1 MKRNKKLTIL
11 ALSVML
17 VMTLAATVISF
28 SLANLDNKRSN
39 GVDDQGIALAD
50 ASASLTNIDY
60 IIKGT
65 AGDGETYK
73 IVEIGSKATASGD
86 FGSFTTDGRFKDYV
100 INCHKTIAEA
110 MADGKIEY
118 RYYYSGAVTGEN
130 KEALAYIASADFVY
144 VSAAAPYTIAS
155 GNDFGEDL
163 YNLLHVTAIG
173 DYKPFIIDKPES
185 AGTSDE
191 PEETGLTFNDVVK
204 NYYAKMGYQYSTY
217 YWDDAQIAD
226 ANEFYQAAIGSGSN
240 FVGINGSVRQ
250 KYWTTVKT
258 AADAQDTAKMAEILV
273 VTFQP
278 KGSATKTMSGK
289 LLTGATEYGNDLYA
303 LNADDTASAITVDTT
318 TQTIF
323 TIAGTPLQTK
333 GYNPRYGITPDYVR
347 ATYITIDG
355 LKNDADFD
363 FTPYD
368 MVIFEDE
375 CGGTN
380 IDNDLYK
387 RLVGVMYANA
397 KIVYNSSLGSAST
410 GTGSGSGTVDAN
422 SNFVELYEMV
432 AVDGEPR
439 YPNIMVTDAAELGII
454 MSSNSAETC
463 KKIADIINNGS
474 FRGIGGPGSTATTFT
489 VLEIQ
494 PCYPIDE
501 EIAAENGGYYT
512 VPANVLNNK
521 TREQLGITV
530 VQNAEGEWVTDTSVA
545 ENLTTEYYAWELS
558 EAKIAEMFNKD
569 VNQVKVVH
577 MSSEE
582 FAGSK
587 EAVLGNYD
595 LVYIGGNTSAL
606 KDVTERNDFKVLYN
620 GYNYNNAKNIT
631 NIPIYTMYANTGSMV
646 IGTSDVEEG
655 PVQGGTLRNAADG
668 HSSADTFVTLNGNDF
683 SYVAYTEL
691 NKYIDAGMPV
701 VISDDVD
708 NVYHDIMGTLEAN
721 NQSIYLQNSI
731 DPNSYVYKFLEDCEA
746 STKNNILW
754 GFNPN
759 KTEFVDNNGGKLG
772 DTKTGTV
779 EVFARAYQ
787 YDEAQGKYVLD
798 ANDKRISLGFV
809 GKEDVIDLYNKSSKR
824 PKLAVT
830 SMPAV
835 YNVYDP
841 ATKTKVTN
849 GKPVLSFEFDITGV
863 SSDYTVNLYADYDK
877 NSIFAPGSMSTG
889 AGEVI
894 KSQTGGNSISIDLST
909 LTGKYDGNYTG
920 PVYWK
925 LEIVDNTTGAAVST
939 AKLAYI
945 DSTGSDKKEINVLQI
960 LPDEKISG
968 AYGENS
974 WVSLIFCTECQRAY
988 EILRRN
994 PGTVESLYSGDSE
1007 LHKISDDL
1015 LNNGCHNG
1023 IYTGRHE
1030 HRFGVVRYD
1039 SAIGT
1044 DDWYYNYADDISD
1057 MFDVNIDIMTSRE
1070 FEAAAQSVNDALA
1083 VELATG
1089 YNGKALEDLTDTEL
1103 EALKADLDIKLTE
1116 AQSAYKNY
1124 VTLDEVLAEKYDGA
1138 ALETLTAAQHTE
1150 LKASLTGDTKALAL
1164 AEYNLKWFI
1173 YDIKDENPGTTAYT
1187 VLNNIYDT
1195 GMYSD
1200 FIMAIKSGNTYG
1212 AEWHYADYKTYYEA
1226 YAKALDTKLALKD
1239 TYDAANRLANYENWL
1254 LGCYQCVIIGP
1265 AESFCGDDIETEP
1278 ALDVLEGYV
1287 AGGGNTLLFHDTLSK
1302 YSDAGAH
1309 KLTDV
1314 LLDYYGMDKYH
1325 AEVDT
1330 AAISGSKE
1338 VTTQVTDM
1346 RWGQNKGNEIYLTT
1360 SYGNYT
1366 LMNLND
1372 FKNDYDKVTFR
1383 ARANDGNNASVLSH
1397 QDIDGAADPGMV
1409 EFTVQLYTDGNW
1421 NTPYANGDFSIRF
1434 KGDTTVY
1441 SGKTDANG
1449 ECTLQIPNYFVS
1461 EVTATYTANDVLYLP
1476 HKLKTGYSADK
1487 YLLPNLSTQDV
1498 TDDTRYFSWKAQMQT
1513 VWTNPISNRYYSLK
1527 YAYTDSLKLSDKGSS
1542 NDLMT
1547 PYKYATVDWH
1557 RVTSNGYQLV
1567 PAYASLGANKA
1578 SKTNEGLVTMFPFSL
1593 SDELNIAPT
1602 HAQAYALDLNNDKVS
1617 VWYTIG
1623 GGDNN
1628 KVGSEIQAATPH
1640 DATDNYFI
1648 YSVGNL
1654 NYCGAGH
1661 CKVTGPQKDNNDERM
1676 LYINIIC
1683 NSVTNTPTV
1692 DIKAYDYTST
1702 DEAKTNNVVKKQG
1715 SEYIYKIDEEVTR
1728 PSFSFEY
1735 TLPTGVTA
1743 KNIKVYYDVDGL
1755 TGYDPNA
1762 KDVLIKE
1769 YTSKDAPQ
1777 GKLIF
1782 VPKSST
1788 DTTADDYI
1796 NLELKPEYLT
1806 NGKYVY
1812 IVIQITD
1819 SKGKTTYQKIKVE
1832 YKDKLYNL
1840 T

>member
-28 SLANLDNKRSN
+28 SLANLNNKRSN
-39 GVDDQGIALAD
+39 GVDNQGIAVAAMD
-50 ASASLTNIDY
+50 DSLTNIDY
-60 IIKGT
+60 IVKAT
-65 AGDGETYK
+65 QDEGETYK
-73 IVEIGSKATASGD
+73 IVEIGATPTSSGD
-86 FGSFTTDGRFKDYV
+86 FGSFATDGRFKDYV
-100 INCHKTIAEA
+100 INGHKTLEN
-110 MADGKIEY
+110 MEMLDDRIEY
-118 RYYYSGAVTGEN
+118 RYYYSGAVTGDN
-130 KEALAYIASADFVY
+130 TEALAYIASADFVY
-144 VSAAAPYTIAS
+144 VSAAKPYTIAN

-185 AGTSDE
+185 AGTGGNVV
-191 PEETGLTFNDVVK
+191 ETTNVFNEVVED
-204 NYYAKMGYQYSTY
+204 YYSKMGYQYGS
-217 YWDDAQIAD
+217 YWWDEAYFGAGVDVDKTAA
-226 ANEFYQAAIGSGSN
+226 FYAAGVGSGSN
-240 FVGINGSVRQ
+240 FVAINGKVRSY
-250 KYWTTVKT
+250 YWTNVKT
-258 AADAQDTAKMAEILV
+258 SNAADAEKYTMADVLVISSAGGDSMYNKLMAGTSPVDLSTTTFYELKSDTESVPMSFDGQEVIKVDDTSPLATTGYNKRYKMAPDYIRTTF
-273 VTFQP
+273 VTLNDLESDADVDYS
-278 KGSATKTMSGK
+278 KYDMIIIEDDCN
-289 LLTGATEYGNDLYA
+289 GATISRD
-303 LNADDTASAITVDTT
+303 V
-318 TQTIF
+318 
-323 TIAGTPLQTK
+323 
-333 GYNPRYGITPDYVR
+333 YN
-347 ATYITIDG
+347 
-355 LKNDADFD
+355 K
-363 FTPYD
+363 
-368 MVIFEDE
+368 
-375 CGGTN
+375 
-380 IDNDLYK
+380 
-387 RLVGVMYANA
+387 LVGFMYA
-397 KIVYNSSLGSAST
+397 KYPMIYNYKLGSAST
-410 GTGSGSGTVDAN
+410 TTPGTGGTVDSS

-454 MSSNSAETC
+454 MSSNSADTC

-501 EIAAENGGYYT
+501 EIAAKNGGYYT

-530 VQNAEGEWVTDTSVA
+530 VWDNTKKEWVTDTSVA

-606 KDVTERNDFKVLYN
+606 KDVTEREDFKVLYN
-620 GYNYNNAKNIT
+620 GYSYNSANKNNIT
-631 NIPIYTMYANTGSMV
+631 KIPIYTMYANTGSMV

-691 NKYIDAGMPV
+691 NKYIAAGMPV

-708 NVYHDIMGTLEAN
+708 NVYHNIMGTLEAN

-754 GFNPN
+754 GFNPD
-759 KTEFVDNNGGKLG
+759 KTEYVDNNGGKLG

-779 EVFARAYQ
+779 EIFQNA
-787 YDEAQGKYVLD
+787 YDE
-798 ANDKRISLGFV
+798 NDIHLFV
-809 GKEDVIDLYNKSSKR
+809 GKEDVIELYNRSSQR

-1039 SAIGT
+1039 SATGT

-1089 YNGKALEDLTDTEL
+1089 YNGKALEDLTDKEL
-1103 EALKADLDIKLTE
+1103 EDLKADLDIELAD

-1173 YDIKDENPGTTAYT
+1173 YGIKDENPGTTAYT

-1200 FIMAIKSGNTYG
+1200 FIMAVKSGNTYG

-1265 AESFCGDDIETEP
+1265 AESFCGDDIETEA

-1325 AEVDT
+1325 AEYDSSVLNGSATLEVEQKVLRFNANNSGEKINHTITIILADGTQRSFGNIGLSTYFDSISFKLKMSDGNREGNITYTGEHNSPVDNT
-1330 AAISGSKE
+1330 EYLCTVLDNNGNVYTGDIKLKISGDDTE
-1338 VTTQVTDM
+1338 YAGT
-1346 RWGQNKGNEIYLTT
+1346 
-1360 SYGNYT
+1360 
-1366 LMNLND
+1366 
-1372 FKNDYDKVTFR
+1372 YD
-1383 ARANDGNNASVLSH
+1383 AS
-1397 QDIDGAADPGMV
+1397 IGAHRV
-1409 EFTVQLYTDGNW
+1409 SV
-1421 NTPYANGDFSIRF
+1421 
-1434 KGDTTVY
+1434 
-1441 SGKTDANG
+1441 
-1449 ECTLQIPNYFVS
+1449 PNYSTITV
-1461 EVTATYTANDVLYLP
+1461 ERTYTANDVLYLP

-1498 TDDTRYFSWKAQMQT
+1498 TDNTRYFTWKDDMQS
-1513 VWTNPISNRYYSLK
+1513 VWTNQISNRYYSLK

-1542 NDLMT
+1542 NDKMT

>member
-1 MKRNKKLTIL
+1 MKRNKKLTIV

-17 VMTLAATVISF
+17 VMALAATVISF
-28 SLANLDNKRSN
+28 SLANLNNKRSN
-39 GVDDQGIALAD
+39 GVDDQGIAVAAMD
-50 ASASLTNIDY
+50 DSLTNIDY
-60 IIKGT
+60 IVKAT
-65 AGDGETYK
+65 QDDGETYK
-73 IVEIGSKATASGD
+73 IVEIGATPTASGD

-100 INCHKTIAEA
+100 INGHKTLED
-110 MADGKIEY
+110 MEMGDGKIEY

-144 VSAAAPYTIAS
+144 VSAAKPYTIAS

-191 PEETGLTFNDVVK
+191 PQESGLTFNDVVK

-217 YWDDAQIAD
+217 YWDDNQIDNAT
-226 ANEFYQAAIGSGSN
+226 EFYQASIGSGSN
-240 FVGINGSVRQ
+240 FIGINGNVRQ

-258 AADAQDTAKMAEILV
+258 AADSQDTAKMAEVLI
-273 VTFQP
+273 VTYNA
-278 KGSATKTMSGK
+278 KNVSDKIMSDK
-289 LLTGATEYGNDLYA
+289 LLDGAKEYSGTLYDNSTLTE
-303 LNADDTASAITVDTT
+303 ITVDSTS
-318 TQTIF
+318 QTIF
-323 TIAGTPLQTK
+323 DISGTPLQTT
-333 GYNPRYGITPDYVR
+333 GYNPRYNVKPDYVR
-347 ATYITIDG
+347 ATYITING
-355 LKNDADFD
+355 LDSDEDFD

-375 CGGTN
+375 CAGTN
-380 IDNDLYK
+380 IDNELYK
-387 RLVGVMYANA
+387 RLVGVMYANS

-410 GTGSGSGTVDAN
+410 GSGSGSGTVDAN

-432 AVDGEPR
+432 AADGEPR

-454 MSSNSAETC
+454 MSSNSADTC

-501 EIAAENGGYYT
+501 EIATAHKGYYT

-521 TREQLGITV
+521 TREQLGIAVEQDANGNWITDV
-530 VQNAEGEWVTDTSVA
+530 DKVTADTP
-545 ENLTTEYYAWELS
+545 EYYAWELS

-569 VNQVKVVH
+569 VNQVKVIH

-587 EAVLGNYD
+587 DAVLGNYD

-606 KDVTERNDFKVLYN
+606 KDVTEREDFKVLYN
-620 GYNYNNAKNIT
+620 GYSYNNAKNIT
-631 NIPIYTMYANTGSMV
+631 KMPIYTMYANTGSMAF
-646 IGTSDVEEG
+646 GTSDVEEG

-691 NKYIDAGMPV
+691 NKYIAAGMPV

-708 NVYHDIMGTLEAN
+708 YVYHNIMANLKAN

-754 GFNPN
+754 GFDPD
-759 KTEFVDNNGGKLG
+759 KTEYVDNDGGRLG

-779 EVFARAYQ
+779 EIFQNA
-787 YDEAQGKYVLD
+787 YDE
-798 ANDKRISLGFV
+798 NDDPLFV
-809 GKEDVIDLYNKSSKR
+809 GKEDVIKLYNSSSQR

-841 ATKTKVTN
+841 ATKTRVTN

-863 SSDYTVNLYADYDK
+863 SSDYTVNLYTDYDK
-877 NSIFAPGSMSTG
+877 NSIFAK
-889 AGEVI
+889 EEIV

-909 LTGKYDGNYTG
+909 ITGKYDGNYTG

-925 LEIVDNTTGAAVST
+925 LEIVDNVSGAAVST

-960 LPDEKISG
+960 LPDEKIGG

-994 PGTVESLYSGDSE
+994 PGTVETLYSGDSE
-1007 LHKISDDL
+1007 LHKISDDI
-1015 LNNGCHNG
+1015 LNDGCHNG

-1039 SAIGT
+1039 SATGT

-1089 YNGKALEDLTDTEL
+1089 YNGKALEDLTDKEL

-1173 YDIKDENPGTTAYT
+1173 YGIKDENPGTTAYT

-1200 FIMAIKSGNTYG
+1200 FIMAVKSGNTYG

-1278 ALDVLEGYV
+1278 ALNVLEGYV

-1314 LLDYYGMDKYH
+1314 LLDYYGMDKFH

-1360 SYGNYT
+1360 THGNYT

-1383 ARANDGNNASVLSH
+1383 ARANDQNGASVQSY
-1397 QDIDGAADPGMV
+1397 QDTDGAADAGMV
-1409 EFTVQLYTDGNW
+1409 EFTIQLYTDGGW
-1421 NTPYANGDFSIRF
+1421 STPYAYGDFSIQF
-1434 KGDTTVY
+1434 KGDTAIY
-1441 SGKTDANG
+1441 SGTTDENG

-1461 EVTATYTANDVLYLP
+1461 EVTQTYTANDVYYLP
-1476 HKLKTGYSADK
+1476 HKLKTGYTSAK

-1498 TDDTRYFSWKAQMQT
+1498 TDDSRYFSWKAEMQT
-1513 VWTNPISNRYYSLK
+1513 VWPNNTISSRYYSLK

-1542 NDLMT
+1542 NDKMT

-1578 SKTNEGLVTMFPFSL
+1578 SKTNEGLVTMFPFTL

-1617 VWYTIG
+1617 VWYTIA

-1702 DEAKTNNVVKKQG
+1702 DDAKTNNVVKKQG

-1728 PSFSFEY
+1728 PTFSFEY
-1735 TLPTGVTA
+1735 SLPTGVTA

-1755 TGYDPNA
+1755 TGYDPDA

-1782 VPKSST
+1782 VPKSLT
-1788 DTTADDYI
+1788 DTTSDDYI

-1812 IVIQITD
+1812 IVIQVTD
-1819 SKGKTTYQKIKVE
+1819 SKGKTTYLKIKVE

>member
-28 SLANLDNKRSN
+28 SLANLGDKRSN
-39 GVDDQGIALAD
+39 GVDDQGIAVAAMD
-50 ASASLTNIDY
+50 DSLTNIDY
-60 IIKGT
+60 IVKAT
-65 AGDGETYK
+65 QDEGETYK
-73 IVEIGSKATASGD
+73 IVEIGATPTASGD
-86 FGSFTTDGRFKDYV
+86 FGSFTTDGRFKDLV
-100 INCHKTIAEA
+100 INGHKTIED
-110 MADGKIEY
+110 MKMLDDRIEY
-118 RYYYSGAVTGEN
+118 RYYYSGSVTGEN

-144 VSAAAPYTIAS
+144 VSAAKPYTIAS

-217 YWDDAQIAD
+217 YWDETAMSNGAATDID
-226 ANEFYQAAIGSGSN
+226 KANKFYGAAISSGSN
-240 FVGINGSVRQ
+240 FVGINGSVRS
-250 KYWTTVKT
+250 KYWTTITNPEDNT
-258 AADAQDTAKMAEILV
+258 ATAKMADILV
-273 VTFQP
+273 VTF
-278 KGSATKTMSGK
+278 KSKNTADKTMSNK
-289 LLTGATEYGNDLYA
+289 LLAGANEYSGPLTDS
-303 LNADDTASAITVDTT
+303 TTSETITVDSD

-323 TIAGTPLQTK
+323 KIKDTPLQK
-333 GYNPRYGITPDYVR
+333 AGYNPRYGITPDYVR
-347 ATYITIDG
+347 VTYVTMNGVDQ
-355 LKNDADFD
+355 NADFD

-368 MVIFEDE
+368 MVIFENE

-410 GTGSGSGTVDAN
+410 TTPGTGGTVDSS

-501 EIAAENGGYYT
+501 EIAAANKGYYT
-512 VPANVLNNK
+512 LPANVLNNK

-530 VQNAEGEWVTDTSVA
+530 VQTAEGEWITDVSKA

-606 KDVTERNDFKVLYN
+606 KQLPERMDFDNVLYN
-620 GYNYNNAKNIT
+620 GYTFDRASNKEKL
-631 NIPIYTMYANTGSMV
+631 PIYIMYANTGAMV
-646 IGTSDVEEG
+646 KGTSDVEEG
-655 PVQGGTLRNAADG
+655 PVSGGTLRNAAEG

-691 NKYIDAGMPV
+691 NKYIAAGMPV
-701 VISDDVD
+701 VISDDV
-708 NVYHDIMGTLEAN
+708 NNAFNFMAALEAN
-721 NQSIYLQNSI
+721 KESVYLQNNI
-731 DPNSYVYKFLEDCEA
+731 DPNSYVYKFLKDCKA

-754 GFNPN
+754 GFDPN
-759 KTEFVDNNGGKLG
+759 KTEFVDNDGGKLG

-779 EVFARAYQ
+779 EIFQNA
-787 YDEAQGKYVLD
+787 YDE
-798 ANDKRISLGFV
+798 NDNQLFV
-809 GKEDVIDLYNKSSKR
+809 GKEDVIELYNRSSKR

-960 LPDEKISG
+960 LPDESISG

-988 EILRRN
+988 EILRQN

-1039 SAIGT
+1039 SATGT

-1089 YNGKALEDLTDTEL
+1089 YNGKALEDLTDKEL
-1103 EALKADLDIKLTE
+1103 EDLKADLDIELAD

-1138 ALETLTAAQHTE
+1138 ALETLTATQHTE

-1173 YDIKDENPGTTAYT
+1173 YGIKDENPGTTAYT

-1200 FIMAIKSGNTYG
+1200 FIMAVKSGNTYG

-1314 LLDYYGMDKYH
+1314 LLDYYGMDKHH
-1325 AEVDT
+1325 AEYDSSVIGNGITLDVSVKNPIDKNSLAIYRYNSMEAEWPTTEYRNFNLPNWYEKIEFDIDLSDQNASKNLQTSGNVIGEGNVTYTINVTNNGTPYSGDIILSIAGGERKTYTVTNGVVTIT
-1330 AAISGSKE
+1330 AP
-1338 VTTQVTDM
+1338 
-1346 RWGQNKGNEIYLTT
+1346 
-1360 SYGNYT
+1360 NYT
-1366 LMNLND
+1366 
-1372 FKNDYDKVTFR
+1372 
-1383 ARANDGNNASVLSH
+1383 
-1397 QDIDGAADPGMV
+1397 
-1409 EFTVQLYTDGNW
+1409 
-1421 NTPYANGDFSIRF
+1421 
-1434 KGDTTVY
+1434 TTVV
-1441 SGKTDANG
+1441 KR
-1449 ECTLQIPNYFVS
+1449 
-1461 EVTATYTANDVLYLP
+1461 TYTANDVLYMP

-1498 TDDTRYFSWKAQMQT
+1498 TDTTRYFTWKDDMSS
-1513 VWTNPISNRYYSLK
+1513 VWTHNGINNRYFSLK
-1527 YAYTDSLKLSDKGSS
+1527 YAYTDSLKLSDAGSKNNLVS
-1542 NDLMT
+1542 

-1578 SKTNEGLVTMFPFSL
+1578 SKTNEGLVTMFPFTL